1 MKRRIT
7 VSIAIFAL
15 CLSGLVVAQ
24 AGAATKTV
32 SASGGSLS
40 FPATVRNAKTC
51 AWSSSPRIAGFTTTV
66 KCKSGTIARSA
77 RFKANTSTTAKS
89 FAVTLIVRGNTT
101 TVHHWKVK
109 QAGQTPPTTT
119 TTTAPHGPGTS
130 FGSGT
135 YVVGTGIVA
144 GTYHALGGSGCYW
157 ARLSGFGG
165 TLAETI
171 SNDLASGPIIVTIA
185 ASDAGFQSS
194 GCGTWSAQGGGSCY
208 WERESG
214 FGGTLSEIIANDL
227 PTGPVIVTIQSS
239 DIGFK
244 SQDCGTWTP
253 Q

>member
-1 MKRRIT
+1 
-7 VSIAIFAL
+7 
-15 CLSGLVVAQ
+15 
-24 AGAATKTV
+24 
-32 SASGGSLS
+32 
-40 FPATVRNAKTC
+40 
-51 AWSSSPRIAGFTTTV
+51 
-66 KCKSGTIARSA
+66 
-77 RFKANTSTTAKS
+77 
-89 FAVTLIVRGNTT
+89 LIVRGNTT

-194 GCGTWSAQGGGSCY
+194 GCGTWSPLPASGPQSTSFGAGQFAVGIDIAAGTYSAQGGGSCY